1 MGNNLYWLWL
11 SLHCSSHS
19 TLFDRLI
26 RVFRSP
32 EEIYRADSADLAT
45 VAGEKSPE
53 ILRLSDKN
61 LSDSQRIME
70 HCMMSDVQILSYGNA
85 AYPARLRLLEN
96 PPLVLYVKG
105 KLPVFEESL
114 LITVVGTRRMSD
126 YGKRM
131 TFEISYDLARAGAV
145 VVTGMALGVDGLAS
159 ASAMEAGGRTLAF
172 LGCGIDIAYPSE
184 HAYLMRRI
192 IESGAVLTEYP
203 PGTRPEGRN
212 FPHRN
217 RLMSGVSH
225 GVLMV
230 EGNRKRGAQIS
241 ARVAEQQGR
250 DVYVLPGDVDSGI
263 SEGPNLLLKN
273 GATPIVCAEDI
284 LAKYEYMYHGEINLF
299 RLVEPYR
306 MDADRVIQKYRLAAR
321 GTSHGWTAGK
331 PYPAEKRPSG
341 TQRESGVSDSG
352 KAASSPPLEKRKEKA
367 PDALRLLDETTLA
380 VYRHI
385 PEDRA
390 VTVDELCTDEIPA
403 GRVMAALTLLEIHR
417 CVLSVAGGRYV
428 RVPYQES

>member
-230 EGNRKRGAQIS
+230 EGNRKSGALIT
-241 ARVAEQQGR
+241 AYAALEQGR
-250 DVYVLPGDVDSGI
+250 DVFAVPGSPGVKTCGGNLNLLREGAILVRNAVDI
-263 SEGPNLLLKN
+263 LQEYEGPYPDLVARCVQAQQELDARAESARPETPPPAAEEPGPEPIPQTVLDAMSPEEQRICALL
-273 GATPIVCAEDI
+273 
-284 LAKYEYMYHGEINLF
+284 
-299 RLVEPYR
+299 
-306 MDADRVIQKYRLAAR
+306 QAR
-321 GTSHGWTAGK
+321 GNMQIDNLV
-331 PYPAEKRPSG
+331 AETG
-341 TQRESGVSDSG
+341 
-352 KAASSPPLEKRKEKA
+352 
-367 PDALRLLDETTLA
+367 
-380 VYRHI
+380 
-385 PEDRA
+385 
-390 VTVDELCTDEIPA
+390 IPA
-403 GRVMAALTLLEIHR
+403 GQALAALTLLEVKGVVR
-417 CVLSVAGGRYV
+417 RLPARYFTLAGVAKCK
-428 RVPYQES
+428 